1 MVPNHWLAQDAT
13 PNGRQQLR
21 VPTMTYEFSEGP
33 SPPAAPVGVCDTE
46 RDRPVI
52 AMTGDWGD
60 SDTVSSYLERCQVD
74 TPATVVAATW
84 KHVRRLRPDGVG
96 RVLDLGAGD
105 GRFAQQGAYESYVG
119 YEIDAARCA
128 GARLPRNVRLLNRC
142 AFSDLP
148 SDADVCIGNPPFVRN
163 QQIPSGWRQKVHGV
177 LKQRTGVS
185 LSGLA
190 NAWQY
195 FFLNAL
201 ACLNEDGLAALVV
214 PFEWVSRPSAEAL
227 RNYIREQRWTVYV
240 YRLREAG
247 FARVLTTASITLV
260 DKSCRDATWSLYE
273 EMASGDSRRLDSP
286 SGSKGG
292 VLGYVPASDVS
303 ARRPFAK
310 RGLSPGTQ
318 QIFTLSDA
326 QRQLHQ
332 LRPGRDVVPC
342 VTSMRLLPSELTD
355 LDEKGF
361 REHYVE
367 AGRKCWLIRTDVQ
380 PSGALGEYLSAVPES
395 QRKTKTCLKRS
406 HWWRFTMPV
415 VPAVLLAQGFRGRF
429 PKAVRNRV
437 GAHAVGGVC
446 GIYNVRGDQ
455 VDALTAGFGGMDLR
469 DCVVAYSSGFF
480 KIEVDQFNALPARM
494 PPQGD
499 C

>member
-1 MVPNHWLAQDAT
+1 MKN
-13 PNGRQQLR
+13 
-21 VPTMTYEFSEGP
+21 EFNEGP
-33 SPPAAPVGVCDTE
+33 FPPTAPVGVLDTE
-46 RDRPVI
+46 ADRPVT

-60 SDTVSSYLERCQVD
+60 IATVYSYLERCQVD
-74 TPATVVAATW
+74 TPATVVTATW
-84 KHVRRLRPDGVG
+84 NHVHRLRPDGVG

-105 GRFAQQGAYESYVG
+105 GRFARQGAYESYVG
-119 YEIDAARCA
+119 YEIDAGRSA
-128 GARLPRNVRLLNRC
+128 GARLPSNARLLNRC

-148 SDADVCIGNPPFVRN
+148 PDADVCIGNPPFVRN
-163 QQIPSGWRQKVHGV
+163 QQIPPGWRQRVHGV
-177 LKQRTGVS
+177 LEQRTGVS

-201 ACLNEDGLAALVV
+201 ACLKEDGLAALVV
-214 PFEWVSRPSAEAL
+214 PFEWVSRPSAQAL
-227 RNYIREQRWTVYV
+227 RKYIRDQRWTVYV

-260 DKSCRDATWSLYE
+260 DKSCRDATWTLYE
-273 EMASGDSRRLDSP
+273 EVTSGDARPLESP
-286 SGSKGG
+286 SGSKRG
-292 VLGYVPASDVS
+292 VLGYVPAPDV
-303 ARRPFAK
+303 AAQRPFAK

-318 QIFTLSDA
+318 KVFTLSDA
-326 QRQLHQ
+326 KREVHH

-342 VTSMRLLPSELTD
+342 VTSMRLLPTGFTD

-361 REHYVE
+361 REHFVE

-380 PSGALGEYLSAVPES
+380 PSQALEAYLSAVPES
-395 QRKTKTCLKRS
+395 QRQTKTCLDRS
-406 HWWRFTMPV
+406 RWWRFTMPV
-415 VPAVLLAQGFRGRF
+415 APAVLLAQGFRGRF

-437 GAHAVGGVC
+437 GARAVGGVC

-455 VDALTAGFGGMDLR
+455 VDALTAGFDGMDLR

-480 KIEVDQFNALPARM
+480 KIEVNQINALLVNLPRR
-494 PPQGD
+494 GG

>member
-1 MVPNHWLAQDAT
+1 MPNHWLAQDAT

-21 VPTMTYEFSEGP
+21 VPTLTYEFSEGP
-33 SPPAAPVGVCDTE
+33 SPPAAPVGVRDTE
-46 RDRPVI
+46 RDWPVI

-74 TPATVVAATW
+74 TPATVVAAIW

-128 GARLPRNVRLLNRC
+128 GARLPRNARLLNRC

-163 QQIPSGWRQKVHGV
+163 QQIPPGWRQKVHGV
-177 LKQRTGVS
+177 LTQRTGVS

-195 FFLNAL
+195 FLLNAL

-214 PFEWVSRPSAEAL
+214 PFEWVSRPSAEPL

-273 EMASGDSRRLDSP
+273 EMASGDARRLDSP

-292 VLGYVPASDVS
+292 VLGYVPAPDVS

-318 QIFTLSDA
+318 KIFTLSDA
-326 QRQLHQ
+326 QRELHD

-342 VTSMRLLPSELTD
+342 VTSMRPSSE
-355 LDEKGF
+355 
-361 REHYVE
+361 R
-367 AGRKCWLIRTDVQ
+367 
-380 PSGALGEYLSAVPES
+380 
-395 QRKTKTCLKRS
+395 
-406 HWWRFTMPV
+406 
-415 VPAVLLAQGFRGRF
+415 
-429 PKAVRNRV
+429 
-437 GAHAVGGVC
+437 AH
-446 GIYNVRGDQ
+446 
-455 VDALTAGFGGMDLR
+455 
-469 DCVVAYSSGFF
+469 
-480 KIEVDQFNALPARM
+480 
-494 PPQGD
+494 
-499 C
+499 